1 MTYEEYLTARHELVE
16 KSKQLS
22 EVTIEQYVNRFH
34 NLQRRGIYTDERE
47 VTDEILQ
54 QIEQQYKNG
63 LQHYPIPLRYY
74 LEYLDYLDQ
83 AAEVLAEKESSE
95 VENTLVQ
102 V

>member
-1 MTYEEYLTARHELVE
+1 MNFEEYLSARHELVE
-16 KSKQLS
+16 NSKKLS

-74 LEYLDYLDQ
+74 LEYLDYMDQ
-83 AAEVLAEKESSE
+83 TAEVSAEEVSSE